1 MRIDMKSKLI
11 EDEKEADGDCFVC
24 KLQRSF
30 TARLR
35 GGCEET
41 KLERLFYLDNDKFG
55 MLRYVGWMG
64 SVITYY
70 GPTEVWE
77 IRHYSSPSN
86 IFGTINASSESLSL
100 GAHQWSFTGDTD
112 Q

>member
-1 MRIDMKSKLI
+1 MTSKLI
-11 EDEKEADGDCFVC
+11 EDVKESDGDCFVC

-41 KLERLFYLDNDKFG
+41 LLERLFYLENDEFG
-55 MLRYVGWMG
+55 GIRYVGWMG
-64 SVITYY
+64 SVITFN
-70 GPTEVWE
+70 PTEMWE
-77 IRHYSSPSN
+77 IRHYSSPSK
-86 IFGTINASSESLSL
+86 IFGTVNASSESLSL
-100 GAHQWSFTGDTD
+100 GPHQWSFRLDTD